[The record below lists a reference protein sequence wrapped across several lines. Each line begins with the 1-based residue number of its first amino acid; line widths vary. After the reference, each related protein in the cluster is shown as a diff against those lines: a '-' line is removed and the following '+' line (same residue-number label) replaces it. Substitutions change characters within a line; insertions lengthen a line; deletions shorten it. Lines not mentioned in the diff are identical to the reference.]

1 MRLTARQQRPSRK
14 LRRQPQA
21 RKRRNEAEAVM
32 AGPRLRVPNTARQRR
47 RRNQRQRLQLK
58 FPTAALKRLVLSPR
72 WISLF
77 LLVATIASLALI
89 GLDEAFYLTLIPVE
103 GVVSIPPEE
112 IVGVSGLAGA
122 HTFSID
128 PEQAANSITDIPG
141 VISSTVTMRWP
152 NQVHIRILEDT
163 PIAVWE
169 QAGQQYWINGTGQ
182 ILPARL
188 AVSGLLHIV
197 LLGSE
202 PSTTDVGADDLI
214 EETETLVFVPDEVLA
229 GALQLRELRPTL
241 DTVYYQPSGGLNF
254 EDGRGWQ
261 AFFGSGTD
269 MTQKLVVYE
278 AIAEDL
284 LARGLTPTEISVA
297 SQEKPYYRATSP

>member
-1 MRLTARQQRPSRK
+1 MRLTARQKHPQRK
-14 LRRQPQA
+14 LRRQP
-21 RKRRNEAEAVM
+21 RVRRRRTEASATM
-32 AGPRLRVPNTARQRR
+32 AMPRLRVPNTARRRR
-47 RRNQRQRLQLK
+47 RRNQRQKLRLK
-58 FPTAALKRLVLSPR
+58 FPTTTVKKIALSPR
-72 WISLF
+72 WVSLF
-77 LLVATIASLALI
+77 LMVVTIASLTLI

-112 IVGVSGLAGA
+112 IVEVSGLAGA

-128 PEQAANSITDIPG
+128 PEQAAGQITDIPG

-169 QAGQQYWINGTGQ
+169 QEGTQYWINETGE

-197 LLGSE
+197 VEG
-202 PSTTDVGADDLI
+202 DVTVAPEADEEGLVE
-214 EETETLVFVPDEVLA
+214 EETIVFVPEEVLN

-241 DTVYYQPSGGLNF
+241 NTLYYQSTGGLNF
-254 EDGRGWQ
+254 EDSRGWQ
-261 AFFGSGTD
+261 AYFGTGTD

-284 LARGLTPTEISVA
+284 IARGLEPVEISVA
-297 SQEKPYYRATSP
+297 SQEKPYYKAVSP